1 MTAALPPLPAPLSRA
16 LAEKGYETL
25 TPVQA
30 AVLEP
35 SLAGHD
41 LLVSAQTGS
50 GKTVAFGLAMADSL
64 LPDGAMMPPPDTARA
79 LVIAPTRELALQ
91 VRREFEWL
99 YGPAGGVI
107 ASCVGGMDA
116 RSERRAL
123 ERGAHIVVGTPGR
136 LRDHIER
143 GALDLSTVGSVALD
157 EADEMLDLGFREDL
171 EFILQALPEERRTLL
186 FSATV
191 PPMIERLAQTYQKDA
206 KRIATEAPRESHAD
220 IAYQALMVAPEDAEH
235 AIVNVLRFHEARNA
249 LVFCKTRAAVNH
261 LTARLLNRGFS
272 VVPLSGELAQEERAR
287 ALQAMRDGRAR
298 VCVATDVAARG
309 IDLPG
314 LELVIHADL
323 PSNKETLL
331 HRSGR
336 TGRAGNKGTSVLI
349 VPASQRRKT
358 ERLIGFAG
366 VQAEWGTAPTA
377 TEVSAKDSERL
388 LTDATLWG
396 PATEDEAE
404 AIANLTGKF
413 DAAALA
419 AAVTRMYFAA
429 RSAPEDVTPVSI
441 DGPKPRARAEF
452 DRSFWVKIGVGHA
465 QRAEARW
472 LLPMLCRAGALTRS
486 DIGAIRI
493 FEEAT
498 FAQLHEDASDRFWS
512 AVGNTGILEQD
523 ITLERTEA
531 PAEGERPPRP
541 PRFEGERPA
550 RAPRPRR
557 EDGEG
562 ERPYKPRAPRAE
574 GEERPYT
581 PRPPRSEDGERPFKP
596 RAPRAEGADRPYTPR
611 PRAEGAERPYTARP
625 PRTDDG
631 ERPYKPRAPRAEGS
645 DRPYAPRPPRGE
657 EGERPFKPR
666 APRPEGGERPYKPRG
681 EDGPRPYK
689 ARSEDGPKPYKAR
702 GPRTEDG
709 PKPYKPR
716 APRDDAGERP
726 FKPRAARP
734 AEGGEFRARP
744 DNGERPFKPRTKP
757 DGAKPRSPKP
767 EGAGKPARPRIDPDA
782 ARNPSAR
789 LGGPARKPAGKPPRG
804 GGADQRPTRPKR

>member
-358 ERLIGFAG
+358 ERLLGFAG

-404 AIANLTGKF
+404 AIANLTEKF

-493 FEEAT
+493 FEDAT
-498 FAQLHEDASDRFWS
+498 FAQLHEDAADRFWN

-531 PAEGERPPRP
+531 PAEGERPPRA
-541 PRFEGERPA
+541 PRPDRPEGERPA

-562 ERPYKPRAPRAE
+562 ERPYKPRVPR
-574 GEERPYT
+574 
-581 PRPPRSEDGERPFKP
+581 EDAGERPFKP
-596 RAPRAEGADRPYTPR
+596 RAPRPEGADRPYTPR
-611 PRAEGAERPYTARP
+611 ARSEEGERPYAPRP
-625 PRTDDG
+625 PRGEDG
-631 ERPYKPRAPRAEGS
+631 ERPYKPRAPRAEGA
-645 DRPYAPRPPRGE
+645 DRPFKARSEGGERPYSPRPPRGE
-657 EGERPFKPR
+657 DGDRPFKPR
-666 APRPEGGERPYKPRG
+666 APRAEGERPYKPR
-681 EDGPRPYK
+681 
-689 ARSEDGPKPYKAR
+689 A
-702 GPRTEDG
+702 
-709 PKPYKPR
+709 PR
-716 APRDDAGERP
+716 A
-726 FKPRAARP
+726 
-734 AEGGEFRARP
+734 AEGGEYRARP
-744 DNGERPFKPRTKP
+744 DTRPDSGDAPRKPRTKP
-757 DGAKPRSPKP
+757 DAAKARPPKP

-789 LGGPARKPAGKPPRG
+789 LGGPARKPAGKPARG